1 MGLLLSKE
9 RHGNQGGSICMLT
22 FHQELSRA
30 VYNTLQVRKIF
41 TQQVVLCCM
50 FIPDTLLLFNQQP
63 LWVPVFLRYIFTVSL
78 KKQVSFKT
86 PQPACLLSV
95 KMQTASISV
104 FKRATI
110 MKKENSLKA
119 KKPAVTIASH
129 VSDGNYTYTVQTKAR
144 WLSTQH
150 QALQSISRP

>member
-1 MGLLLSKE
+1 M
-9 RHGNQGGSICMLT
+9 Q
-22 FHQELSRA
+22 A
-30 VYNTLQVRKIF
+30 VYNTPSVKDFHAAGFL
-41 TQQVVLCCM
+41 VLYVHTRH
-50 FIPDTLLLFNQQP
+50 TLTIQSAAP
-63 LWVPVFLRYIFTVSL
+63 VPSCVSAVHFHCVPIETKSL
-78 KKQVSFKT
+78 VSFKT

-129 VSDGNYTYTVQTKAR
+129 VSDGNYMYTVQVKAR
-144 WLSTQH
+144 RLSTQH
-150 QALQSISRP
+150 HALQSISRP